1 MTFPSSLG
9 FSTRAV
15 HSGQEPDPVTGAV
28 IPPITLSATFKI
40 DADTSKAADRYVYG
54 RINNPSRQNFE
65 TAIASL
71 EGAEYAAAFSS
82 GVGTV
87 TAILQTL
94 APGSH
99 VVCVDCVYGGT
110 FVLLNEIAVESNIE
124 TDFINLDNPVALKS
138 ALKENTKL
146 VWIES
151 PTNPTVRLVDIQ
163 AVANIAH
170 AHGAKL
176 VVDNT
181 FMSPYFQNPL
191 SLGADIVMHSVTKY
205 INGHSDVTMG
215 VAVTNDEQIGKRLH
229 FLQNVTGA
237 VPSPF
242 DCYLARRGLITLEVR
257 MRKHEEN
264 ALAVAQFLEENPN
277 VDQVLYP
284 GLPSHPQHE
293 LAKRQQKGFGGM
305 LSVRMKGELSNVQ
318 RLVSELKVV
327 TLAVSLGGA
336 ESLVEL
342 PATMTHLEMDQDTK
356 EKLGITDTLI
366 RVSIG
371 IETLQDLLDD
381 FAQAI
386 EKAYL

>member
-1 MTFPSSLG
+1 M
-9 FSTRAV
+9 
-15 HSGQEPDPVTGAV
+15 
-28 IPPITLSATFKI
+28 
-40 DADTSKAADRYVYG
+40 
-54 RINNPSRQNFE
+54 
-65 TAIASL
+65 
-71 EGAEYAAAFSS
+71 
-82 GVGTV
+82 
-87 TAILQTL
+87 
-94 APGSH
+94 
-99 VVCVDCVYGGT
+99 
-110 FVLLNEIAVESNIE
+110 
-124 TDFINLDNPVALKS
+124 
-138 ALKENTKL
+138 
-146 VWIES
+146 
-151 PTNPTVRLVDIQ
+151 VRLVDIR
-163 AVANIAH
+163 AVAEIAH
-170 AHGAKL
+170 SHGAKV

-215 VAVTNDEQIGKRLH
+215 VAVTNDEQIGKRLR
-229 FLQNVTGA
+229 FMQNTTGA

-242 DCYLARRGLITLEVR
+242 DCYLARRGLMTLEVR

-264 ALAVAQFLEENPN
+264 ALAVARFLEENPY

-305 LSVRMKGELSNVQ
+305 LSVRMKGELSNVH
-318 RLVSELKVV
+318 RLVSELKIV

-336 ESLVEL
+336 ESLIEL
-342 PATMTHLEMDQDTK
+342 PATMTHEDLDQDTRDL
-356 EKLGITDTLI
+356 LGISDTVL

-371 IETLQDLLDD
+371 IETTQDLLDD